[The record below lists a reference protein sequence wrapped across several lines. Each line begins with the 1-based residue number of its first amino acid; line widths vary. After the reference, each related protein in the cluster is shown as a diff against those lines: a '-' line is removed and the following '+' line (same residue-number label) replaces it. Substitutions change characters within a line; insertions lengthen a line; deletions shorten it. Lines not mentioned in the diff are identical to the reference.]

1 MSRNPRYAYD
11 GEGTEVPPMTLGDMR
26 AQGIRSIDAFC
37 QAIGSGHEATIAS
50 DGLPDDLP
58 VPDVGLRLRY
68 SHCGGRAIHTRP
80 NWAELK
86 AADMGRDA

>member
-1 MSRNPRYAYD
+1 MTRNPRRAYD
-11 GEGTEVPPMTLGDMR
+11 GQGREIPPMTLGNMR
-26 AQGIRSIDAFC
+26 EHGIRSIDAFC
-37 QAIGSGHEATIAS
+37 QAIGCGHAS
-50 DGLPDDLP
+50 TVNVNGMPDDLP
-58 VPDVGLRLRY
+58 VPDVGLRLRC